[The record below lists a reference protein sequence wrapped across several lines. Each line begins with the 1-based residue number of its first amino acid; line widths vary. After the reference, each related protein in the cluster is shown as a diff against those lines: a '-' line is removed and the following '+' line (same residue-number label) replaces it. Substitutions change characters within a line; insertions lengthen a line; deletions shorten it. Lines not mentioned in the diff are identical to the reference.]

1 MGSDSSSEDEDE
13 EHKARMRSVAIDSS
27 AVINI
32 AAGRG
37 ADNSTAKLGSKRK
50 KKPDGEEDFDED
62 GGLKFAQIRVQDL
75 LHKHLDKSIGAS
87 FVDVASEPIAVA
99 GTDENDDFDSEVR
112 LFSRAPLG
120 INLKRPERPKQTSR
134 PKRYDSSDEDETEKV
149 SRLQAAAVDG
159 SFVLTQAEKAV
170 AKARARAI
178 KAVEAAEKA
187 EKEEQERVAKLRK
200 ERGEEWLP
208 KIASELRGTK
218 GVVPSSKGQI
228 GRVMDV

>member
-120 INLKRPERPKQTSR
+120 INLKRPGKPIPPT
-134 PKRYDSSDEDETEKV
+134 
-149 SRLQAAAVDG
+149 
-159 SFVLTQAEKAV
+159 
-170 AKARARAI
+170 
-178 KAVEAAEKA
+178 
-187 EKEEQERVAKLRK
+187 
-200 ERGEEWLP
+200 
-208 KIASELRGTK
+208 
-218 GVVPSSKGQI
+218 
-228 GRVMDV
+228 M